1 MTSTSASVA
10 GQAPL
15 GGPPPPRTLW
25 SKWGPALAFVGPAFI
40 LLAVWYVYPTIAT
53 VIRSLFSDSGNDF
66 VGFDNYH
73 KIFTDDIL
81 ITAIKNNAI
90 WVAVVPA
97 TVTALGVMFAVLTER
112 IGWAI
117 AFKFAVFAPL
127 AISLFA
133 AGIIWRATMYDK
145 DPSVGSINHVVGIVK
160 GTFTA
165 SGILTRA
172 NASSPDL
179 TGSDKAG
186 FTLDK
191 TLQPGDTALL
201 GLTAIPPG
209 DMPGNAEQA
218 VGPQTAQGGIS
229 GVVWRDFKPGGGG
242 EAGVVEQGELGI
254 PGATVNLLD
263 DSGKKVNSAT
273 TDADGSFTFPGLGP
287 GSYRVAVAKTTFAA
301 PFTGVS
307 WLGPKLIT
315 PAIIIAYIWTA
326 AGFAM
331 VVIGAGLAAIPRDVL
346 EAARTDGGTEFQVF
360 RRVTVPLLSPV
371 LGVVFITQ
379 VIGVLKVFDIVLA
392 ISPGSTLND
401 ATVVALEMWR
411 KSFSGQ
417 NQFGVGAALAVFL
430 FVLVI
435 PVLLLNIRRFRREN
449 VGS

>member
-15 GGPPPPRTLW
+15 GGPPPPRSLW
-25 SKWGPALAFVGPAFI
+25 SRWGPALAFVGPAFF
-40 LLAVWYVYPTIAT
+40 LLAFYYIYPTIAT
-53 VIRSLFSDSGNDF
+53 IRRSLFSNTGKEF
-66 VGFDNYH
+66 VWFDNYQQ
-73 KIFTDDIL
+73 IFTDDIL
-81 ITAIKNNAI
+81 LTAIKNNAI

-97 TVTALGVMFAVLTER
+97 AVTALGVMFAVLTER

-133 AGIIWRATMYDK
+133 AGIIWRATMYDRNP
-145 DPSVGSINHVVGIVK
+145 DVGTINHVIGVIKGAVGSSGVLTQANPSTEDLQ
-160 GTFTA
+160 GT
-165 SGILTRA
+165 SK
-172 NASSPDL
+172 S
-179 TGSDKAG
+179 G
-186 FTLDK
+186 FTRDK

-201 GLTAIPPG
+201 GLTAIPPAEVPG
-209 DMPGNAEQA
+209 DAEQA
-218 VGPQTAQGGIS
+218 VDPQTVQGGIS
-229 GVVWRDFKPGGGG
+229 GVVWRDFSPGGGEPG
-242 EAGVVEQGELGI
+242 KVEQDELGI

-263 DSGKKVNSAT
+263 DSGKTTASTT
-273 TDADGSFTFPGLGP
+273 TDTNGTFTFPDLGP
-287 GSYRVAVAKTTFAA
+287 GSYRVGVAKSTFAA
-301 PFTGVS
+301 PFQGVS
-307 WLGPKLIT
+307 WLGAKLIT

-346 EAARTDGGTEFQVF
+346 EAARTDGASEFQVF

-435 PVLLLNIRRFRREN
+435 PVLLMNIRRFRREN
-449 VGS
+449 VGA

>member
-1 MTSTSASVA
+1 VTSTSASVA

-15 GGPPPPRTLW
+15 GGPPPRRSVW
-25 SKWGPALAFVGPAFI
+25 SRWGPALAFVGPAFF
-40 LLAVWYVYPTIAT
+40 LLAFYYIYPTIET
-53 VIRSLFSDSGNDF
+53 IRRSLFSNSGKEF
-66 VGFDNYH
+66 VWFDNYRQ
-73 KIFTDDIL
+73 IFTDDIL
-81 ITAIKNNAI
+81 LTAIKNNAI

-97 TVTALGVMFAVLTER
+97 AVTALGVMFAVLTEK

-133 AGIIWRATMYDK
+133 AGIIWRATMYDR
-145 DPSVGSINHVVGIVK
+145 DPSVGSINHVIGVIKSAVGP
-160 GTFTA
+160 
-165 SGILTRA
+165 SGVLTQA
-172 NASSPDL
+172 NPSTPDL
-179 TGSDKAG
+179 TGSSKAG

-201 GLTAIPPG
+201 GLTAIPPDEVPG
-209 DMPGNAEQA
+209 DAKQA
-218 VGPQTAQGGIS
+218 VDPEPAQGGIS
-229 GVVWRDFKPGGGG
+229 GVVWRDFSPGGG
-242 EAGVVEQGELGI
+242 EAGQVEQDELGI
-254 PGATVNLLD
+254 PGATVDLLD
-263 DSGKKVNSAT
+263 DSGKKVDSAK
-273 TDADGSFTFPGLGP
+273 TDSDGSFAFPSLEAGG
-287 GSYRVAVAKTTFAA
+287 YRVAVDKTTFAA
-301 PFTGVS
+301 PFQGVT
-307 WLGPKLIT
+307 WLGSKLIT
-315 PAIIIAYIWTA
+315 PSIIIAYIWTA

-346 EAARTDGGTEFQVF
+346 EAARTDGASEFQVF

-401 ATVVALEMWR
+401 STVVALEMWR

-417 NQFGVGAALAVFL
+417 NKFGVGAALAVFL

-435 PVLLLNIRRFRREN
+435 PVLLANIRRFRREN
-449 VGS
+449 VGG

>member
-1 MTSTSASVA
+1 M
-10 GQAPL
+10 
-15 GGPPPPRTLW
+15 
-25 SKWGPALAFVGPAFI
+25 AFVLPAFI
-40 LLAVWYVYPTIAT
+40 LLLVWYVYPTIAT
-53 VIRSLFSDSGNDF
+53 VIRSFYSDSGNDF

-97 TVTALGVMFAVLTER
+97 AVTALGVIFAVLTER

-145 DPSVGSINHVVGIVK
+145 DPSVGSINHVIGIVK
-160 GTFTA
+160 GAFTE
-165 SGILTRA
+165 SGVLTQG
-172 NASSPDL
+172 NASTADL
-179 TGSDKAG
+179 TGSSNKG

-201 GLTAIPPG
+201 GLTAIPPAEVPS
-209 DMPGNAEQA
+209 DAEQA
-218 VGPQTAQGGIS
+218 VEPQPVQGGIS
-229 GVVWRDFKPGGGG
+229 GVVWRDFSPGGGDP
-242 EAGVVEQGELGI
+242 GVVEQEELGV
-254 PGATVNLLD
+254 PGATVDLLD
-263 DSGKKVNSAT
+263 DSGKKVESTKTESN
-273 TDADGSFTFPGLGP
+273 GSFTFPDLGA
-287 GSYRVAVAKTTFAA
+287 GSYRVAVDKSTFAA

-307 WLGPKLIT
+307 WLGSKLIT

-346 EAARTDGGTEFQVF
+346 EAARTDGASEFQVF

-401 ATVVALEMWR
+401 ATVLALEMWR

-449 VGS
+449 VGG